1 MLFIGRWKISSGAVA
16 MAGAVTLG
24 LAGYA
29 APAGATPAARATPH
43 AARVTQSGGVSG
55 EAAVGTP
62 QLNKTGTVQ
71 EVVRQLVQ
79 CGSFMYA
86 VGSFT
91 SINQGSTNYARN
103 NIFRFSA
110 TAPYTIDTSWAPN
123 VNGQVN
129 SIAFASSNGSL
140 DCSHAY
146 IGGQFTTVN
155 GTAVSNIAEI
165 DTTSGNVVSGFGHSA
180 NFPVWTIV
188 PVNLSGTTGHLLV
201 GGDFTFINGS
211 HNERMASV
219 SPATGTDDGFVHLS
233 ISGDYQ
239 YCAKGGKPCT
249 KSHHSE
255 VYNQQLSHGGTLDL
269 VEGHFTSVGGVPRQ
283 QIFMLNLAGTK
294 ATVTGW
300 TSPQWDGSDPSAD
313 PYWQCMPSEAFYI
326 RSAAWSPDDSTVYIA
341 ATGFHPA
348 QNLATGT
355 APRTGLCDAV
365 SAFSSQQSS
374 QPTYKWIEY
383 SGCDSYYS
391 VGADSAA
398 VYAAGHPR
406 WADNPKGCNMAG
418 VGAVPDQGLQG
429 LNPANGQAILN
440 SGGTA
445 MYTMSRDNAGSMMF
459 TNAGLWIASANRYVV
474 NKCGDLKGPPGDNSA
489 DHAGI
494 CFLPY

>member
-1 MLFIGRWKISSGAVA
+1 MRFTGHRKISAWPAALAS
-16 MAGAVTLG
+16 AVTLG

-29 APAGATPAARATPH
+29 APAGATPATPH
-43 AARVTQSGGVSG
+43 TARTALSGGVSG

-62 QLNKTGTVQ
+62 QLNKTGTSQ
-71 EVVRQLVQ
+71 EVIRQLVE
-79 CGSFMYA
+79 CGGTMYA
-86 VGSFT
+86 VGRFT
-91 SINQGSTNYARN
+91 SINQGSTNFARN

-110 TAPYTIDTSWAPN
+110 TAPYTVDSSWAPT

-129 SIAFASSNGSL
+129 TIAFNGGNCA
-140 DCSHAY
+140 DAY

-155 GTAVSNIAEI
+155 GMAASNIAEI

-188 PVNLSGTTGHLLV
+188 PVNGHLLV

-211 HNERMASV
+211 HNERMASL
-219 SPATGTDDGFVHLS
+219 SPGTGQDDGFVHLN

-239 YCAKGGKPCT
+239 YCAAGGKPCT

-283 QIFMLNLAGTK
+283 QIFMLNLAGTT

-300 TSPQWDGSDPSAD
+300 TSPEWDGSDPTNF
-313 PYWQCMPSEAFYI
+313 PYYQCWPSEAFYI
-326 RSAAWSPDDSTVYIA
+326 RSAAWSSDDSTVYLA
-341 ATGFHPA
+341 TTGFHPA
-348 QNLATGT
+348 QNPAVGT
-355 APRTGLCDAV
+355 APRTGLCDSV
-365 SAFSSQQSS
+365 SAFPATQTSV
-374 QPTYKWIEY
+374 THTWLEY

-391 VGADSAA
+391 VGADSTT

-406 WADNPKGCNMAG
+406 WAENSHGCNKAG
-418 VGAVPDQGLQG
+418 TGAVPDAGLQG
-429 LNPANGQAILN
+429 FDPSNGQVVLN

-445 MYTMSRDNAGSMMF
+445 MYSMSRDNADSMMF
-459 TNAGLWIASANRYVV
+459 TTAPAGLWIGSVNRYTV
-474 NKCGDLKGPPGDNSA
+474 NKCGDLTGPPGHNSA